1 LETNIVGRTA
11 VGVGVPEV
19 QSLNQGYMY
28 VAAAAN
34 PAKDYLIISL
44 GRSVKKNGWFRAC
57 PNTFFLSI
65 RPRILYPLILLPF
78 RAYLSRRFPRSTFL
92 WHGLSPMDIPPMPPL
107 EVMTC
112 PWMTSIRH
120 VPSHFFRG
128 CQNRSHSVRFSFAL
142 SVTSQPQLRSQNDDQ
157 IQASHP
163 GESRF
168 IVITFEEV
176 NNNYKQT

>member
-1 LETNIVGRTA
+1 ML
-11 VGVGVPEV
+11 
-19 QSLNQGYMY
+19 
-28 VAAAAN
+28 AATAN

-57 PNTFFLSI
+57 PNTSGIFSFHQT
-65 RPRILYPLILLPF
+65 PYRILCPLILPPF
-78 RAYLSRRFPRSTFL
+78 RAYLSCRFPRSTFL
-92 WHGLSPMDIPPMPPL
+92 WHGLSPVDIPPMPPL

-128 CQNRSHSVRFSFAL
+128 CQNRSRSVRFSSVL

-168 IVITFEEV
+168 IVITFEEA
-176 NNNYKQT
+176 NNNYKQTWSGSVKGDHHNMSLLISS